1 MSELYKKINAKERPV
16 GWYHTGPK
24 LRPSDMT
31 IHELMHRYCATP
43 VLCIIDPQCG
53 GEGRAPVQSY
63 AVVGEELSAE
73 GMQTS
78 TRTFA
83 HLNTAIEADESE
95 AVGVENLLRD
105 VQDGSVSNLHQAID
119 GKTRSLAT
127 LTAQLQNMETYLENV
142 LAGRLPVRQR
152 ILASIQEMF
161 NLLPDVHSA
170 ASQRALTVTTND
182 QLAMIYTGTLARTL
196 IALNDLIAN
205 KLEAISPSPQQ

>member
-31 IHELMHRYCATP
+31 IHELMHRYCAVP

-53 GEGRAPVQSY
+53 GEGTPVQSY
-63 AVVGEELSAE
+63 AVVGEELSVE
-73 GMQTS
+73 GVQTPK
-78 TRTFA
+78 RTFA

-105 VQDGSVSNLHQAID
+105 VQDGSVSDLHQAID
-119 GKTRSLAT
+119 RKTRSLAT
-127 LTAQLQNMETYLENV
+127 LTTQLQNMETYLGNV
-142 LAGRLPVRQR
+142 LAGRLPARQS

-161 NLLPDVHSA
+161 NLLPDVHSV
-170 ASQRALTVTTND
+170 ASQQALTVTTND

-205 KLEAISPSPQQ
+205 KLEAVSSQ